1 MEGSEQHVDSLAGVL
16 ASFQESLVYTFQD
29 PSLLALA
36 LSVLRPPLTPEA
48 AAARQRLEF
57 LGDAAWGLAVAEA
70 VFQTWPQAT
79 AGDLTRFRSAW
90 CSTPG
95 LAQIARQIGL
105 PVPEGPGPQT
115 ANDQALADQSAPR
128 GRPKATAE
136 RAGPSDRVLA
146 ELLEAVLG
154 AMVKD
159 GGLPAVRALAQRLI
173 TLHGLT
179 TAPPP
184 VDPKSA
190 LQMLA
195 QARYGTLPT
204 YRLLERRGPPHHPIF
219 RVIVKV
225 NGEGTEVV
233 AEAEG
238 TTRQAAEQEAAR
250 LALQRLS
257 PALSP

>member
-1 MEGSEQHVDSLAGVL
+1 MTDLEAPLAPLQDAL
-16 ASFQESLVYTFQD
+16 AYRFQD
-29 PSLLALA
+29 PSLLSLA
-36 LSVLRPPLTPEA
+36 LSVLRPPLSPEA

-70 VFQTWPQAT
+70 VFQIWPQAT
-79 AGDLTRFRSAW
+79 AGDLTRFRSTW
-90 CSTPG
+90 CSTSG

-105 PVPEGPGPQT
+105 PAPEGSGPQMES
-115 ANDQALADQSAPR
+115 DQAPAELPAPEV
-128 GRPKATAE
+128 RPKASAV

-159 GGLPAVRALAQRLI
+159 GGLEAVRTLAHRLI
-173 TLHGLT
+173 IQHGLA
-179 TAPPP
+179 TAPP

-195 QARYGTLPT
+195 QARYGALPT

-225 NGEGTEVV
+225 NGEGTEVM

-250 LALQRLS
+250 VVLQRLNPTPS
-257 PALSP
+257 P

>member
-1 MEGSEQHVDSLAGVL
+1 MTDLEAPL
-16 ASFQESLVYTFQD
+16 ASLQDALGYRFQD
-29 PSLLALA
+29 PSLLSLA

-70 VFQTWPQAT
+70 VFQTRPQAT
-79 AGDLTRFRSAW
+79 AGDLTRFRSTW

-105 PVPEGPGPQT
+105 PAPEGPG
-115 ANDQALADQSAPR
+115 LL
-128 GRPKATAE
+128 E
-136 RAGPSDRVLA
+136 PSDRMLA

-159 GGLPAVRALAQRLI
+159 GGLQAVRALAQRLI
-173 TLHGLT
+173 TRHGLT
-179 TAPPP
+179 SAPPP

-190 LQMLA
+190 LQMLV
-195 QARYGTLPT
+195 QSRYSTLPM

-219 RVIVKV
+219 RVIVRV

-250 LALQRLS
+250 LALQQLN

>member
-1 MEGSEQHVDSLAGVL
+1 MEGSEQHVDSLTGVL
-16 ASFQESLVYTFQD
+16 ASFQESLAYTFQD
-29 PSLLALA
+29 PSLLDLA

-79 AGDLTRFRSAW
+79 AGDLTRFRSSW

-105 PVPEGPGPQT
+105 PVPEGPG
-115 ANDQALADQSAPR
+115 LL
-128 GRPKATAE
+128 E
-136 RAGPSDRVLA
+136 PSDRVLA

-159 GGLPAVRALAQRLI
+159 GGLEAVRVLAHCLI
-173 TLHGLT
+173 TQHGLA

-219 RVIVKV
+219 RVIVRV

-250 LALQRLS
+250 LALQRLN
-257 PALSP
+257 AELSP